1 MTPELWPLWWLPQS
15 GSLSIT
21 VIRLSGNCWA
31 SACAV
36 ARPTMPPPMIVTSLV
51 PAMPDLP
58 VINRPGG
65 QHRWAFLLG
74 GGPGGVLEEV
84 FVELVLLSSSATHGT
99 GFLEHALPAVADW
112 LDGRDRLLFI
122 PCAKRDGDAY
132 LQVVRSA
139 VAPLGVAVDG
149 LHQEPDP
156 VAALRRAAALFVG
169 GGNTFRLLSALQR
182 TGLVEVI
189 RERVQEGMPY
199 LGASAGTNVAGPSL
213 RTSND
218 MPIVPP
224 ASFEA
229 LGLVPFQINPH
240 YVDPDPRSTH

>member
-1 MTPELWPLWWLPQS
+1 CKRTS
-15 GSLSIT
+15 T
-21 VIRLSGNCWA
+21 
-31 SACAV
+31 
-36 ARPTMPPPMIVTSLV
+36 TMIDTLCLR
-51 PAMPDLP
+51 D
-58 VINRPGG
+58 
-65 QHRWAFLLG
+65 
-74 GGPGGVLEEV
+74 
-84 FVELVLLSSSATHGT
+84 
-99 GFLEHALPAVADW
+99 ALPISVADW

-199 LGASAGTNVAGPSL
+199 LGASAGTNVACPSL

-240 YVDPDPRSTH
+240 YVDPDPRSTHMGETRDERIAEFLEENDVPVLGVRE

>member
-1 MTPELWPLWWLPQS
+1 
-15 GSLSIT
+15 
-21 VIRLSGNCWA
+21 
-31 SACAV
+31 
-36 ARPTMPPPMIVTSLV
+36 
-51 PAMPDLP
+51 
-58 VINRPGG
+58 
-65 QHRWAFLLG
+65 
-74 GGPGGVLEEV
+74 VLEEV
-84 FVELVLLSSSATHGT
+84 FVELLLLSSSATHGT

-199 LGASAGTNVAGPSL
+199 LGASAGTNVACPSL

-240 YVDPDPRSTH
+240 YVDPDPRSTHLGETRDERIAEFLEENDVPVLGVREGSWLRISGDQAVLGGQPGARLFTRNAPVREVAGGEDLSFLLTSEPRYDCR